1 MSEERWESG
10 KLIAFGEVV
19 VIATAMVTGVMAA
32 NWNGKATATKETK
45 QEAGRPVAPASSAP
59 VRQAA
64 ATPSVSDIEAC
75 NLYAQSASAS
85 NPSDVIEKAV
95 MGGAI
100 GAGVGA
106 AGGAIAGGGSGAGK
120 GAAIGSIVGATA
132 GTLYGLNDANH
143 KDARAVVAY
152 RACMREHGY
161 TSN

>member
-19 VIATAMVTGVMAA
+19 VIAMAVVTGVVAA
-32 NWNGKATATKETK
+32 NWNGKATATKETRRN
-45 QEAGRPVAPASSAP
+45 AGRPVAPTPMAP

-64 ATPSVSDIEAC
+64 ETPSASDIEAC
-75 NLYAQSASAS
+75 NQYAKSASAT
-85 NPSDVIEKAV
+85 NPSDVIETAA

-100 GAGVGA
+100 GAGAEA
-106 AGGAIAGGGSGAGK
+106 AGGAIAGGGNGAGK
-120 GAAIGSIVGATA
+120 GAAIGSMVGATA
-132 GTLYGLNDANH
+132 GTLYGLNDANR